1 MVTGGR
7 PISKGSK
14 HRLIG
19 KLQGATRRRNLRR
32 FRKAAESGDQ
42 RAADLLERIKSR
54 KNRRKRLLHCVTGA
68 DYHSL

>member
-32 FRKAAESGDQ
+32 FRKAAKSGDQ
-42 RAADLLERIKSR
+42 RAADLLERIKLTYGKIVGS
-54 KNRRKRLLHCVTGA
+54 
-68 DYHSL
+68 DYYTV